1 MSSASLYPH
10 LGLAVKRF
18 AACLAL
24 GLALAPVWGQ
34 GNPLA
39 SLKGSIVYIREGN
52 IWAFTPSTGERR
64 QLTQDSGYRSPSMA
78 DDGTIGAVQGIAGRS
93 HFVTIRPDGR
103 KRAFP
108 PEERIHLVHAE
119 LSPDGDLFA
128 FAYVVVIPLGPN
140 PARVGLT
147 FSDRWAAA
155 GVAGGSW
162 GVFSSSYHH
171 ARWMTG
177 ERLILSG
184 GGSYPYLVRGAKS
197 GWEGESSPYRFEV
210 PALRDETYDIARNG
224 ARFLVIGATYRVV
237 GYEEQIT
244 GWHAIAYRPARPEE
258 QAVYEFSLSVRTGKW
273 AVNGIPGGNSAHGT
287 VTPLQPSSR
296 ATYTAPA
303 QVPSPNPVTVTAD
316 LTWEEK
322 GLTKRFTSR
331 ITVEDALAQ
340 VHATGSFNRAGYP
353 IQVGIIADVQ
363 DRFEADLWLSS
374 EPGGSGSYVSNL
386 QNTASTEANV
396 RLEPGLEQGVC
407 SFQLGGDYEHL
418 TLGSGKFFG
427 ATLKDYYFELRGSEV
442 VPPVTW
448 YVRTDEG
455 CVPYTY
461 SGYSGEGGISFA
473 VDLSRLQ
480 KPGDTY
486 TFTDSGWE
494 FRFERR

>member
-64 QLTQDSGYRSPSMA
+64 QLTQDGGYRSPSMA

-108 PEERIHLVHAE
+108 PGERIHLVHAE

-128 FAYVVVIPLGPN
+128 FAYVVMTPLGPN
-140 PARVGLT
+140 PTRVGLT

-162 GVFSSSYHH
+162 GVFRSSYHH

-244 GWHAIAYRPARPEE
+244 GWHAIAYRPARSEE
-258 QAVYEFSLSVRTGKW
+258 QAVYEFSLEEMRACRGDSTARFGGGKCVPGW
-273 AVNGIPGGNSAHGT
+273 IPEGGF
-287 VTPLQPSSR
+287 PLQGEPKGGAIAPDGRAMAFADARGLLVTGPIGPSMR
-296 ATYTAPA
+296 AFVVDP
-303 QVPSPNPVTVTAD
+303 
-316 LTWEEK
+316 K
-322 GLTKRFTSR
+322 G
-331 ITVEDALAQ
+331 
-340 VHATGSFNRAGYP
+340 
-353 IQVGIIADVQ
+353 
-363 DRFEADLWLSS
+363 S
-374 EPGGSGSYVSNL
+374 EPEWSPFP
-386 QNTASTEANV
+386 
-396 RLEPGLEQGVC
+396 R
-407 SFQLGGDYEHL
+407 
-418 TLGSGKFFG
+418 
-427 ATLKDYYFELRGSEV
+427 
-442 VPPVTW
+442 
-448 YVRTDEG
+448 
-455 CVPYTY
+455 
-461 SGYSGEGGISFA
+461 
-473 VDLSRLQ
+473 
-480 KPGDTY
+480 
-486 TFTDSGWE
+486 
-494 FRFERR
+494 

>member
-1 MSSASLYPH
+1 MGKKRAYLAAALLLGLLGACGGGSRPAEPEPAPKGTPTDDPVTATIGPEGGRLASADGVLTLEIPPGAVSAPTEFGIQPITNTAGGLGNGYRLTPEGQAFLKPVRLTFGYAEEELEGAQPGG
-10 LGLAVKRF
+10 LGLAFQDAKGVWWAHLGTELDEASRTLSVETRHFSDWVRKTFWVFIPKEARLKVGESIGLMVV
-18 AACLAL
+18 AC
-24 GLALAPVWGQ
+24 V
-34 GNPLA
+34 
-39 SLKGSIVYIREGN
+39 REEYVG
-52 IWAFTPSTGERR
+52 P
-64 QLTQDSGYRSPSMA
+64 
-78 DDGTIGAVQGIAGRS
+78 
-93 HFVTIRPDGR
+93 
-103 KRAFP
+103 
-108 PEERIHLVHAE
+108 
-119 LSPDGDLFA
+119 SPDEDELL
-128 FAYVVVIPLGPN
+128 VPLIQ
-140 PARVGLT
+140 
-147 FSDRWAAA
+147 
-155 GVAGGSW
+155 
-162 GVFSSSYHH
+162 
-171 ARWMTG
+171 
-177 ERLILSG
+177 ERELC
-184 GGSYPYLVRGAKS
+184 
-197 GWEGESSPYRFEV
+197 
-210 PALRDETYDIARNG
+210 D
-224 ARFLVIGATYRVV
+224 
-237 GYEEQIT
+237 
-244 GWHAIAYRPARPEE
+244 H
-258 QAVYEFSLSVRTGKW
+258 SVRTGKW

-340 VHATGSFNRAGYP
+340 VHVTGSFNRAGYH
-353 IQVGIIADVQ
+353 IAFGIIADVQ

-418 TLGSGKFFG
+418 TLDSWQFLG
-427 ATLKDYYFELRGSEV
+427 ATLKDYYFELRGSGV

-448 YVRTDEG
+448 YVRTAEG
-455 CVPYTY
+455 CVPSTY
-461 SGYSGEGGISFA
+461 PGYSGEGGISFA

-486 TFTDSGWE
+486 TFTDSLTGWE